1 MNAVV
6 GRMKGIPLRY
16 YYPEHI
22 AGYDRIKAEGK
33 TAWNEIHGHEG
44 FDNFPSRS
52 FLEVALEH
60 LVFSTDRRM
69 ALEYGCGTGPGAC
82 FLAEHGFAVD
92 AIDLVPQAIEIAKE
106 IARKRGLAIDFRV
119 ADICCL
125 PNSPKQYDLVVD
137 SYCLQ
142 CIVFDDERRRVFA
155 AVQSRLKPNGY
166 YLVSSAIFDK
176 QHEAMVGSMQT
187 TDPNTGTVYNAY
199 GTGLINLASGIVL
212 QPLDANPLD
221 YPDAIQ
227 LGGRWYLPNRRHLR
241 AAALEAELVAARFNV
256 VFHDTQQGG
265 SMACTYKG

>member
-1 MNAVV
+1 M
-6 GRMKGIPLRY
+6 RSIRRLKGIPLRY

-52 FLEVALEH
+52 FLEAALGH
-60 LVFSTDRRM
+60 LGFSTDRRM

-82 FLAEHGFAVD
+82 FLAAHGFAVD
-92 AIDLVPQAIEIAKE
+92 AIDVVPAAIAIAKE
-106 IARKRGLAIDFRV
+106 IAFKRGLTIDFRV

-125 PNSPKQYDLVVD
+125 PSSRKQYDLVVD

-142 CIVFDDERRRVFA
+142 CIVCDDERCRVFS

-176 QHEAMVGSMQT
+176 EHEEMVGSMQT
-187 TDPNTGTVYNAY
+187 TDPDTGTVYNTY
-199 GTGLINLASGIVL
+199 GTGLIDLASGIVL
-212 QPLDANPLD
+212 QPLDANPIN
-221 YPDAIQ
+221 YPDAIP
-227 LGGRWYLPNRRHLR
+227 LAERWYLPNRRHLR
-241 AAALEAELVAARFNV
+241 AATLEAELGAAGFNV

-265 SMACTYKG
+265 SMACTYTR